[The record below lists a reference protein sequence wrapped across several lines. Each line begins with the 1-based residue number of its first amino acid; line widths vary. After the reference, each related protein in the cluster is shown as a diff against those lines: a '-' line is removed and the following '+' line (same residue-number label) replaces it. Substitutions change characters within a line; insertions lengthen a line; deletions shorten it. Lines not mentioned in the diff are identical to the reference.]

1 MMFGLFKKDPVKEL
15 EKRYAELME
24 QAMKKQQN
32 GDIEGYS
39 NLTFKAEEVLKE
51 IEKIKKN

>member
-1 MMFGLFKKDPVKEL
+1 MFGFFKKDPIKAL
-15 EKRYAELME
+15 EKRYAVLME

-39 NLTFKAEEVLKE
+39 NLTFKAEEILKQIE
-51 IEKIKKN
+51 ILKKN

>member
-1 MMFGLFKKDPVKEL
+1 MFGLFKKDPVKEL

>member
-1 MMFGLFKKDPVKEL
+1 MFGIFKKDPIKEL

-32 GDIEGYS
+32 GDIEGYA
-39 NLTFKAEEVLKE
+39 NLTYKAEQTLKE
-51 IEKIKKN
+51 IEALKAK